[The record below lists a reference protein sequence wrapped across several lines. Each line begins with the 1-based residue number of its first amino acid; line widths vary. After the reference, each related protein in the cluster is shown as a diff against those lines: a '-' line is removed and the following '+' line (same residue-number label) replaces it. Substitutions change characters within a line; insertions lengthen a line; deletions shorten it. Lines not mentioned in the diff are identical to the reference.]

1 MTYDDL
7 SRALA
12 DPMTL
17 TAYHLEDLLELSRQ
31 YPYCE
36 ALHRVLL
43 IDLYRSEDVR
53 FRAELERRL
62 V

>member
-31 YPYCE
+31 YPYCSSSTST
-36 ALHRVLL
+36 V
-43 IDLYRSEDVR
+43 VR
-53 FRAELERRL
+53 MCASPLS
-62 V
+62 